1 MVFDGLKPLK
11 SIEKQTLFLTLGHS
25 KKNSDRACYTF
36 SSFISLSNGSLLAA
50 ARRGNNK
57 DSDLE
62 GIDFFLQLMSKR
74 VKAIGYEYVEIN
86 S

>member
-1 MVFDGLKPLK
+1 MQ
-11 SIEKQTLFLTLGHS
+11 IEATGILGHS

-62 GIDFFLQLMSKR
+62 GIDFFSSIDEGENWSKSWSPICECVHR
-74 VKAIGYEYVEIN
+74 
-86 S
+86 